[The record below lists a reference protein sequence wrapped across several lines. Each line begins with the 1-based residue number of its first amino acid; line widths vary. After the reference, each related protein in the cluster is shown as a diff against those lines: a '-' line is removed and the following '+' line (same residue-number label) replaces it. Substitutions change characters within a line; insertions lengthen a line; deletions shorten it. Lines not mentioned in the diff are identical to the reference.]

1 MSLRETLLAKANRRY
16 QSEEIDGTVYWFQ
29 SITPAEAMNVS
40 MVAMDVSKAGATY
53 QPAKLVAM
61 QSMQLC
67 YSLVDGE
74 GGDRLFGDDEVSIVQ
89 AIDNRTFQRLY
100 AASEKLNGKGVDG
113 DIEKKSESVP
123 G

>member
-1 MSLRETLLAKANRRY
+1 MNISMA
-16 QSEEIDGTVYWFQ
+16 
-29 SITPAEAMNVS
+29 AME
-40 MVAMDVSKAGATY
+40 VSKSGATY
-53 QPAKLVAM
+53 EPSKLVAM

-74 GGDRLFGDDEVSIVQ
+74 GGDRLFADNEVSIIQ
-89 AIDNRTFQRLY
+89 SIDNRTFQKLY
-100 AASEKLNGKGVDG
+100 KASEKLNGKGVDG

>member
-74 GGDRLFGDDEVSIVQ
+74 GGDRLFADDEVSIVQ
-89 AIDNRTFQRLY
+89 TIDNRTFQRLY

>member
-89 AIDNRTFQRLY
+89 SIDNRTFQRLY

>member
-40 MVAMDVSKAGATY
+40 MVAMDVGKAGATY

-74 GGDRLFGDDEVSIVQ
+74 GGDRLFADDEVSIVQ
-89 AIDNRTFQRLY
+89 SIDNRTFQRLY

>member
-74 GGDRLFGDDEVSIVQ
+74 GGDRLFADDEVSIVQ